1 MISASHLSKSF
12 GSTLAVN
19 DVSFEVTRGEVLGFL
34 GPNGAGK
41 TTTMRILTCYHPA
54 DSGTAT
60 IAGFDVFENP
70 LEVRKLIGYLPEN
83 NPLYMDMGMVD
94 YLEFIAKVRNI
105 IPSKRKE
112 KIKHVIELCGLREE
126 LGKDIGEL
134 SKGFRQRVGLAQVLI
149 HDPDILILDEPTIG
163 LDPTQIIEIRELI
176 KRIGKEK
183 TIILSSHILPEVS
196 ATCDRIII
204 IHQGEIVGSGTP
216 EEMASKAKGGE
227 IIYITIR
234 GPLQEVQAKL
244 EAMKRVKEFKK
255 IGEKEDGLTQF
266 EIKSDIGIDLSEEL
280 FFLVSQNG
288 WSLTELRKETANL
301 ENIFL
306 QLTTKEGYQDA
317 KHPYHLSKRV

>member
-1 MISASHLSKSF
+1 
-12 GSTLAVN
+12 
-19 DVSFEVTRGEVLGFL
+19 
-34 GPNGAGK
+34 
-41 TTTMRILTCYHPA
+41 MRILTCYHPA

-60 IAGFDVFENP
+60 IAGFDVFEKP

-83 NPLYMDMGMVD
+83 NPLYMDMGLID
-94 YLEFIAKVRNI
+94 YLEFVAKIRNI
-105 IPSKRKE
+105 PSSKRKE
-112 KIKHVIELCGLREE
+112 KIKWVIELCSLRKE

-134 SKGFRQRVGLAQVLI
+134 SKGFRQRVGLAQALI

-176 KRIGKEK
+176 KKIGKEK

-244 EAMKRVKEFKK
+244 EAMEKIKEFKK
-255 IGEKEDGLTQF
+255 IGEKEDGLNQF
-266 EIKSDIGIDLSEEL
+266 KIKSDIGVDLSEEL

-288 WSLTELRKETANL
+288 WSLTELHKETANL

-306 QLTTKEGYQDA
+306 QLTTKEG
-317 KHPYHLSKRV
+317 

>member
-1 MISASHLSKSF
+1 MINASHLSKSF
-12 GSTLAVN
+12 GSTVALK
-19 DVSFEVTRGEVLGFL
+19 DVSFEVKKSEVLGFL

-41 TTTMRILTCYHPA
+41 STTMRILTSYHPA
-54 DSGTAT
+54 DSGNVTV
-60 IAGFDVFENP
+60 AGFDVFENP

-83 NPLYMDMGMVD
+83 NPLYMDMGIVD
-94 YLEFIAKVRNI
+94 YLEFIAKVRA
-105 IPSKRKE
+105 IPPSTRKE

-134 SKGFRQRVGLAQVLI
+134 SKGFRQRVGLAQALI

-176 KRIGKEK
+176 KQIGKEK

-216 EEMASKAKGGE
+216 DEMASRSKGGE
-227 IIYITIR
+227 IIHITVR
-234 GPLQEVQAKL
+234 GPLSEVQAKL
-244 EAMKRVKEFKK
+244 ETMEKIKEFKK
-255 IGEKEDGLTQF
+255 VSEKEGELNQF
-266 EIKSDIGIDLSEEL
+266 EIKSDIGVELSEEL

-288 WSLTELRKETANL
+288 WSLTELHKEAADL

-306 QLTTKEGYQDA
+306 QLTTGEG
-317 KHPYHLSKRV
+317 

>member
-60 IAGFDVFENP
+60 IAGFDVLENP

-83 NPLYMDMGMVD
+83 NPLYMDMGIVD

-105 IPSKRKE
+105 LPSKRKE

-134 SKGFRQRVGLAQVLI
+134 SKGFRQRVGLAQALI

-183 TIILSSHILPEVS
+183 TIIFCSHILPEVS

-216 EEMASKAKGGE
+216 EEMASKGKGGE
-227 IIYITIR
+227 TIYITIR

-244 EAMKRVKEFKK
+244 QTMEKVKEFKK

-280 FFLVSQNG
+280 FFLVAQNG

-306 QLTTKEGYQDA
+306 QLTTKEG
-317 KHPYHLSKRV
+317 

>member
-1 MISASHLSKSF
+1 MITARHLSKSF
-12 GSTLAVN
+12 GTTLALK
-19 DVSFEVTRGEVLGFL
+19 DVSFEVKKGEVLGFL

-41 TTTMRILTCYHPA
+41 TTAMRILTCYHPA

-70 LEVRKLIGYLPEN
+70 LEVKKLIGYLPEN
-83 NPLYMDMGMVD
+83 NPLYMDMGIVD
-94 YLEFIAKVRNI
+94 YLKFVAKVRNI
-105 IPSKRKE
+105 PSSQRKE
-112 KIKHVIELCGLREE
+112 KIKKVIELCGLREE
-126 LGKDIGEL
+126 IGKDIGEL
-134 SKGFRQRVGLAQVLI
+134 SKGFRQRVGVAQALI

-176 KRIGKEK
+176 KKIGKEK

-204 IHQGEIVGSGTP
+204 IHQGDIVGSGTP

-244 EAMKRVKEFKK
+244 EAMERVKEFKK
-255 IGEKEDGLTQF
+255 IGEKEDGLNQF
-266 EIKSDIGIDLSEEL
+266 EIKSEIGVDLSEEL

-288 WSLTELRKETANL
+288 WSLTELHKETANL

-306 QLTTKEGYQDA
+306 QLTTKEG
-317 KHPYHLSKRV
+317 

>member
-1 MISASHLSKSF
+1 MITANHLSKSF
-12 GSTLAVN
+12 GTTLALK
-19 DVSFEVTRGEVLGFL
+19 DISFEVKRGEVLGFL

-41 TTTMRILTCYHPA
+41 STTMRILTCYHPA
-54 DSGTAT
+54 DTGKAT

-70 LEVRKLIGYLPEN
+70 LEVRRLIGYLPEN
-83 NPLYMDMGMVD
+83 NPLYMDMGIID
-94 YLEFIAKVRNI
+94 YLAFIAKIRNI
-105 IPSKRKE
+105 TSSKTKE
-112 KIKHVIELCGLREE
+112 KIHKVIELCGLQRE

-134 SKGFRQRVGLAQVLI
+134 SKGYRQRVGLAQALI

-176 KRIGKEK
+176 KNIGKEK

-204 IHQGEIVGSGTP
+204 IHQGNIVGSGTP
-216 EEMASKAKGGE
+216 AEMASKAKGGE
-227 IIYITIR
+227 IVHVTIR

-244 EAMKRVKEFKK
+244 DSMEKIKGSTAIEATE
-255 IGEKEDGLTQF
+255 EGLNRF
-266 EIKSDIGIDLSEEL
+266 EIKSAIGVDLSEEL

-288 WSLTELRKETANL
+288 WSLTELYKEVANL

-306 QLTTKEGYQDA
+306 ELTTKED
-317 KHPYHLSKRV
+317 

>member
-105 IPSKRKE
+105 ISSKRKE

>member
-1 MISASHLSKSF
+1 M
-12 GSTLAVN
+12 
-19 DVSFEVTRGEVLGFL
+19 GFL

-60 IAGFDVFENP
+60 IAGFDVFDDP

-83 NPLYMDMGMVD
+83 NPLYMDMGIVD
-94 YLEFIAKVRNI
+94 YLEFISKVRAI
-105 IPSKRKE
+105 PPSKRKDQ
-112 KIKHVIELCGLREE
+112 IRHVIELCGLQKE

-134 SKGFRQRVGLAQVLI
+134 SKGFRQRVGLAQALI

-176 KRIGKEK
+176 KKIGKEK

-204 IHQGEIVGSGTP
+204 IHQGKIVGSGTP
-216 EEMASKAKGGE
+216 EEMANKSKGGE
-227 IIYITIR
+227 IIYVTIR
-234 GPLQEVQAKL
+234 GPLQEIQSKL
-244 EAMKRVKEFKK
+244 EAMEKIKGFKK
-255 IGEKEDGLTQF
+255 IGEKENGLNQF
-266 EIKSDIGIDLSEEL
+266 EIKSDVGVDLSEEL
-280 FFLVSQNG
+280 FFLVVQNG
-288 WSLTELRKETANL
+288 WSLTELHQETANL

-306 QLTTKEGYQDA
+306 QLTTKEA
-317 KHPYHLSKRV
+317 

>member
-1 MISASHLSKSF
+1 MITASHLSKNF
-12 GSTLAVN
+12 GPTKALK
-19 DVSFEVTRGEVLGFL
+19 DVSFEVKKGEVLGFL

-41 TTTMRILTCYHPA
+41 TTTMRILACYHPA
-54 DSGTAT
+54 NSGTAT

-83 NPLYMDMGMVD
+83 NPLYMDMGVVD
-94 YLEFIAKVRNI
+94 YLEFIAKIRAI
-105 IPSKRKE
+105 PPSKRKE
-112 KIKHVIELCGLREE
+112 QIRHVIELCGLRKE

-134 SKGFRQRVGLAQVLI
+134 SKGFCQRVGLAQALI

-176 KRIGKEK
+176 KKIGKEK

-216 EEMASKAKGGE
+216 EEMANESKGEE

-234 GPLQEVQAKL
+234 GPLKEIQSKL
-244 EAMKRVKEFKK
+244 EAMEKIKEFKK
-255 IGEKEDGLTQF
+255 IGKKEDGLNQF
-266 EIKSDIGIDLSEEL
+266 EIKSDIGVDLSEEL
-280 FFLVSQNG
+280 FFLVAQNG
-288 WSLTELRKETANL
+288 WSLTELHKETANL

-306 QLTTKEGYQDA
+306 QLTTKEG
-317 KHPYHLSKRV
+317 

>member
-105 IPSKRKE
+105 ISSKRKE

-216 EEMASKAKGGE
+216 EEMASKAKEGE

-234 GPLQEVQAKL
+234 GPLREVQAKL
-244 EAMKRVKEFKK
+244 HAMEKIKEFKK

-266 EIKSDIGIDLSEEL
+266 EIKSEIGVDLSEEL